1 MRRGGAA
8 LLALLIGG
16 CASSTPPPVPPPQA
30 QPAAEPPFRQIVA
43 DNIDKLFSEDSRLR
57 GATVSDAKPA
67 RTLSGSE
74 WRVCVRGSS
83 QSVGGSGVYGRTY
96 VIFINR
102 RGEITNRRLATAA
115 DGCAQERYEPLRR
128 G

>member
-1 MRRGGAA
+1 MRRGCAA

-16 CASSTPPPVPPPQA
+16 CASSARTPAPSPQA
-30 QPAAEPPFRQIVA
+30 QPAAEPPVRQIVA
-43 DNIDKLFSEDSRLR
+43 DNVDKLFSENSRLH
-57 GATVSDAKPA
+57 GAAISEPRPVQ
-67 RTLSGSE
+67 TLSGSE
-74 WRVCVRGSS
+74 WQVCLRGSS
-83 QSVGGSGVYGRTY
+83 QSAGGRHYGRTY
-96 VIFINR
+96 AVFVNR